1 MFLDASLLTDV
12 ISVSAGYHHT
22 CALIDDDFDGIGNS
36 VKCWGLN
43 DKGQLGN
50 NSAVDSLEPV
60 DVAFELL
67 DPDAI
72 SVSVGDN
79 HTCALLADNTVKC
92 WGYNFYGQLGD
103 DSTTD
108 SLTPVAVSSLAGVD
122 SISAGFHHTCAL
134 LSDNTVN
141 CWGYNIKGQLGNDS
155 YADSNTPVVVQTS
168 DTDPAPL
175 SDVIAIAS
183 SFLHTCALIDDDSD
197 GIGNSVK
204 CWGFNHYGQLGNNS
218 MVDSKTPV
226 TVHASVS
233 DATPLPDVVS
243 ISTSNFHTCALLL
256 AGTMKCW
263 GNNSYGQLGNGTTV
277 DSFVPVG
284 VVEE

>member
-1 MFLDASLLTDV
+1 M
-12 ISVSAGYHHT
+12 SAGGHHT
-22 CALIDDDFDGIGNS
+22 CALF
-36 VKCWGLN
+36 
-43 DKGQLGN
+43 
-50 NSAVDSLEPV
+50 P
-60 DVAFELL
+60 
-67 DPDAI
+67 
-72 SVSVGDN
+72 
-79 HTCALLADNTVKC
+79 DNTVKC
-92 WGYNFYGQLGD
+92 WGLNYYGELGNNL
-103 DSTTD
+103 TTD
-108 SLTPVAVSSLAGVD
+108 SLTPVNAYTSDTDITPLANA
-122 SISAGFHHTCAL
+122 ISVTAGDLYTCAP
-134 LSDNTVN
+134 LSDNTVK

-175 SDVIAIAS
+175 SDVIAIAA
-183 SFLHTCALIDDDSD
+183 SFLHTCVLIDDDSD

-204 CWGFNHYGQLGNNS
+204 CWGFNYYGQLGNNS

-233 DATPLPDVVS
+233 DATPLSDVVS